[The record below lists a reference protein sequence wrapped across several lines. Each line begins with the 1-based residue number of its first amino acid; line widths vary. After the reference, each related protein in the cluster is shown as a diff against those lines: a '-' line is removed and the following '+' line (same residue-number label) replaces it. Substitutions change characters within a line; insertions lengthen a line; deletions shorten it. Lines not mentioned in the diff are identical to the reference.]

1 MGLNIGL
8 YLRRSEGPIRK
19 SKVLVRK
26 SEVLVWTSD
35 QEETKGICLYKQE
48 MYMED
53 FTRAIVT
60 PPSALLKQKQI
71 LSKLVLNLLI
81 YKRNTL

>member
-26 SEVLVWTSD
+26 SDVLVRTSN
-35 QEETKGICLYKQE
+35 QEETKGICLCKQE
-48 MYMED
+48 
-53 FTRAIVT
+53 TRVNACGGLFQSHYYT
-60 PPSALLKQKQI
+60 PQCSTKTEADPS
-71 LSKLVLNLLI
+71 
-81 YKRNTL
+81 